1 MPHEIAIKKLVPIL
15 LAAGLSARMG
25 VVNKMVLPIDGELLI
40 RRTAK
45 TLLDFSDVKPVV
57 VVGHEADRIVS
68 VLNDLPLIIIK
79 NEHYKTGQMSSV
91 TAGLAAAAQASDY
104 MLCLADLPCLTVDNC
119 RHLHLAHSSAG
130 DGQITVPVEMQN
142 GIVSRRGN
150 PIIIPA
156 AARTEII
163 QNNAKLGCR
172 GLLDKHPELIHPYE
186 TASEGF
192 YIDIDTPNDYRD
204 LTGHLPDHQIMK
216 SKEENLWNSLTK

>member
-1 MPHEIAIKKLVPIL
+1 MPHEIAIKRLVPIL

-25 VVNKMVLPIDGELLI
+25 VVNKMVLPIDGESLV

-57 VVGHEADRIVS
+57 VVGHEADRIMS
-68 VLNDLPLIIIK
+68 VLNDLPLIIVK
-79 NEHYKTGQMSSV
+79 NEHHQTGQMSSV
-91 TAGLAAAAQASDY
+91 TAGLAAAGHASDY

-119 RHLHLAHSSAG
+119 RHLYLSHTSAA

-142 GIVSRRGN
+142 GVVCRRGN

-156 AARTEII
+156 AARAEII
-163 QNNAKLGCR
+163 QNGTNLGCR
-172 GLLDKHPELIHPYE
+172 GLLDKKPELIHPFE

-192 YIDIDTPNDYRD
+192 YIDIDTPGAYRD
-204 LTGHLPDHQIMK
+204 LTGYLPDRQIM
-216 SKEENLWNSLTK
+216 EA